1 MNAIIARLHCKF
13 GPWKSLVSQW
23 WKSSSFSWITKSYL
37 GVVVMSCLFFTHPFC
52 LCKLTVNI
60 TSPPSFS
67 YASVWFSLLSS
78 SVFLPTPLSPCDF
91 HTPSFLFLSSCLLL
105 LYHLNSVIMQ
115 RYASFAAWNAAKH
128 SGNLLAGW
136 LIPVYL
142 APVEPAAITEPS
154 VMDAVCRLKGQRMDS
169 VQSAPEVSGYSAT
182 LRGWLSVRGETGID
196 SGCWGFQFNVLKV
209 VVAFCVVF
217 KTHELNP

>member
-1 MNAIIARLHCKF
+1 
-13 GPWKSLVSQW
+13 
-23 WKSSSFSWITKSYL
+23 
-37 GVVVMSCLFFTHPFC
+37 MSCLFFTHIHFVC
-52 LCKLTVNI
+52 ANW
-60 TSPPSFS
+60 FS

-78 SVFLPTPLSPCDF
+78 SVFLPTPLSLCDF
-91 HTPSFLFLSSCLLL
+91 HTPSFLFLTSCLLL
-105 LYHLNSVIMQ
+105 LYHLNGVIMQ
-115 RYASFAAWNAAKH
+115 RSASFAAWNAAKH

-154 VMDAVCRLKGQRMDS
+154 VMDAVCRLKGQRTDS

-217 KTHELNP
+217 KTHKLNP